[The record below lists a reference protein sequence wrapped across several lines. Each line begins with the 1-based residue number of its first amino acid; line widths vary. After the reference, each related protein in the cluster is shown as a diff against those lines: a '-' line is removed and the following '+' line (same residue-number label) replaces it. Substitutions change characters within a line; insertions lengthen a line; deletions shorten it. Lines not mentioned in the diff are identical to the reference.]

1 MELSGEISELSD
13 FFASLSIESF
23 VRGSSTLRPVS
34 ELIDLSIELLSPS
47 IVWNDCLEQSGNSD
61 RSLDGLIQFPLRI
74 SGRDPR
80 FANWSLL
87 ASRRGEYSRSKL

>member
-47 IVWNDCLEQSGNSD
+47 TDDCLEQSGNSD